1 MGTFLV
7 YIIKSAFC
15 MALLYLPYTLL
26 LRRERLHRLNR
37 LVLLAI
43 LVASFLLPTVREE
56 WFGGV
61 WMSWQSAVP
70 DGAYA
75 SILGQI
81 GGTETRLPELVVTPG
96 SSAPWWPVWLV
107 GVYFAGVAVSLAVR
121 LWQLVRL
128 LWFIPH
134 GCLWKEHREDGITLY
149 CHARP
154 VLPFSWMRSVVVSEA
169 DWESTEARAM
179 YQHEKAHVLYGHSYD
194 TMLMLAVEIL
204 QWFGP
209 VAWMVEADMRCI
221 HEYQADDYVL
231 RQGINAKNYQLYLIK
246 KAVGSRLQ
254 SFANGLNQSTL
265 KKRIA
270 MMCNKK
276 SNKWAALKYMYLLPV
291 GAFAT
296 VAFAHPEFT
305 NQVDSRLEPVSAVK
319 VTDLSATRHAVAA
332 ENVQPEPLKMEKTAV
347 NAENPGINSI
357 AFSPVVA
364 DSATVSSER
373 TSDDIVVS
381 SMIPRTKDGC
391 IEVKESDV
399 RRAMRKDTA
408 SFYLRQDIAQVMPRK
423 VYDVPDVLPSFP
435 GGAVECMAYVARHM
449 KYPAECLKVGV
460 TGRVICGLIIG
471 EDGSLCSVEIK
482 KQSSAQ
488 FMDGKPAS
496 NEMLRLFAEEAFR
509 VISGMPKWIPGQ
521 KDGKAVA
528 TRFVLPLTFRLN

>member
-15 MALLYLPYTLL
+15 MTLLYLPYTLL

-37 LVLLAI
+37 LALLAI
-43 LVASFLLPTVREE
+43 LVVSFLLPAVREE
-56 WFGGV
+56 WFGGA

-75 SILGQI
+75 SFLGQI
-81 GGTETRLPELVVTPG
+81 GGTGMRLPEMVVTPA

-107 GVYFAGVAVSLAVR
+107 GAYFLGVVVSLVVR
-121 LWQLVRL
+121 LWQLARL

-154 VLPFSWMRSVVVSEA
+154 VLPFSWMRGIVVSEA
-169 DWESTEARAM
+169 DWEGAEARAV
-179 YQHEKAHVLYGHSYD
+179 YLHEEAHVIYGHSWD
-194 TMLMLAVEIL
+194 TMLMLAAETL
-204 QWFGP
+204 QWFNP
-209 VAWMVEADMRCI
+209 VVWMMETDMRCI

-305 NQVDSRLEPVSAVK
+305 NRVDSRLGAVSAVK

-332 ENVQPEPLKMEKTAV
+332 ENVQPEPLKNEKGGDGLALGRIVFGEARLETAQGNV
-347 NAENPGINSI
+347 GGS
-357 AFSPVVA
+357 
-364 DSATVSSER
+364 
-373 TSDDIVVS
+373 
-381 SMIPRTKDGC
+381 
-391 IEVKESDV
+391 
-399 RRAMRKDTA
+399 
-408 SFYLRQDIAQVMPRK
+408 YLRLEDARVQTEE
-423 VYDVPDVLPSFP
+423 VYDKADVNPEFP
-435 GGAVECMAYVARHM
+435 GGSVKLFKFIADHIRYPKECIE
-449 KYPAECLKVGV
+449 KGIS
-460 TGRVICGLIIG
+460 GRVYVQFVVGK
-471 EDGSLCSVEIK
+471 DGSLRDIK
-482 KQSSAQ
+482 VIRSPDS
-488 FMDGKPAS
+488 
-496 NEMLRLFAEEAFR
+496 RLSEEAVR
-509 VISGMPKWIPGQ
+509 VVGLMPKWKPGQ
-521 KDGKAVA
+521 KGGKTVAV
-528 TRFVLPLTFRLN
+528 RFSLPVMFHLK